1 MLSYKTLCAAK
12 GYFTTYC
19 KSNILN
25 KLSILFILENLLQNN
40 YSNGSIGG
48 STTGSETGG
57 GPGPGSSTMPEP
69 DDPGDGLGPLPPK
82 WETAYTERG
91 ELYFIE

>member
-1 MLSYKTLCAAK
+1 MKNFTLKIEA
-12 GYFTTYC
+12 F
-19 KSNILN
+19 NIN
-25 KLSILFILENLLQNN
+25 RTSILFILENLLQNN

>member
-1 MLSYKTLCAAK
+1 M
-12 GYFTTYC
+12 
-19 KSNILN
+19 
-25 KLSILFILENLLQNN
+25 QNN
-40 YSNGSIGG
+40 YCNGSVGG
-48 STTGSETGG
+48 STTGSEGI
-57 GPGPGSSTMPEP
+57 GPVSLNLPEN

>member
-1 MLSYKTLCAAK
+1 M
-12 GYFTTYC
+12 YF
-19 KSNILN
+19 L
-25 KLSILFILENLLQNN
+25 LFPENLLQNS
-40 YSNGSIGG
+40 YSNGSISG

-57 GPGPGSSTMPEP
+57 GTNSSNHIEQ

>member
-1 MLSYKTLCAAK
+1 MYKKL
-12 GYFTTYC
+12 
-19 KSNILN
+19 LN
-25 KLSILFILENLLQNN
+25 HYIFILENLLQSCYDNQQ
-40 YSNGSIGG
+40 SNENA
-48 STTGSETGG
+48 STQRNIEL
-57 GPGPGSSTMPEP
+57 

>member
-1 MLSYKTLCAAK
+1 MNTNVSVKKINFFSFL
-12 GYFTTYC
+12 FT
-19 KSNILN
+19 
-25 KLSILFILENLLQNN
+25 ENLLQNN
-40 YSNGSIGG
+40 YCNGSVGG
-48 STTGSETGG
+48 STTGSDGTG
-57 GPGPGSSTMPEP
+57 PVTSNLPEN